1 MGDRIQI
8 YLKEFIERFIILAVL
23 IVIAFTTYKVFTFV
37 NQEIVGSIFFI
48 WIFSLGIM
56 YYYFSLFT
64 KTKLRKSEYILSIL
78 FVFFLTIS
86 IYAVIYAEP
95 IENSDSYFI
104 QFGQPT
110 NLTFADA
117 FYFSTTT
124 ITTLG
129 CGEISPVGVYRYFV
143 ILEVIMGLIYTG
155 SMIYFI
161 IRILEKK

>member
-1 MGDRIQI
+1 MRERIQV
-8 YLKEFIERFIILAVL
+8 YLKEFVERFIVLAVL
-23 IVIAFTTYKVFTFV
+23 MVIAFTTYRVFTFV
-37 NQEIVGSIFFI
+37 DQEIVGSIFFI

-56 YYYFSLFT
+56 YYYFNLFT
-64 KTKLRKSEYILSIL
+64 KTKLRKSEYVLSIF

-86 IYAVIYAEP
+86 MYAVIYAEP

-104 QFGQPT
+104 QFGERS

-129 CGEISPVGVYRYFV
+129 CGEISPVGIFRYFV
-143 ILEVIMGLIYTG
+143 VLEVIMGLIYTG